1 MSNLSPTDL
10 QAAVADRVARRNKL
24 KEAYQRLYNNPF
36 RVNHNIIDPMLFRYE
51 AARAYARNY
60 YKFTPRSIA
69 LPLGLLGFTV
79 WFQTFLNEDRNR
91 IENEIRTGQK
101 TYYERALWKT
111 KYHY

>member
-1 MSNLSPTDL
+1 MSNQTPVEI
-10 QAAVADRVARRNKL
+10 QAAVAARVARRDKL

-36 RVNHNIIDPMLFRYE
+36 RVNANITDPMLFRYE

-60 YKFTPRSIA
+60 YKFTPRSVAI
-69 LPLGLLGFTV
+69 PLGVLGFMV
-79 WFQTFLNEDRNR
+79 WFQTFLNKDRAR
-91 IENEIRTGQK
+91 IENEIRTCEK